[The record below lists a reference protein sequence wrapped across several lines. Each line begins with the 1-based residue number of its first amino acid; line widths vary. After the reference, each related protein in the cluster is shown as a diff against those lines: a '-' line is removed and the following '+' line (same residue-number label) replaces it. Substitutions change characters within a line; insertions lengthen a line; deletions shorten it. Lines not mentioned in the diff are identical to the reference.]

1 MRNSSVY
8 QEVRVTYMNNNEWKL
23 PLNLAIGFHILV
35 ALSAIF
41 LPGLL
46 NFHPKFEEIYTVD
59 LINMGEPPPPAAAP
73 PAAAKAAAAK
83 PAAPKPQPQPPPPKP
98 AIPEKAIPVAE
109 SAPMETPAPPE
120 AISIKPLKRKV
131 KKELPPEPK
140 PEPQKPKVEIAQPD
154 PKIKELD
161 KLKRQK
167 IAEELKAAAIHAEQ
181 IAQEE
186 AQIATE
192 EAENL
197 RKMLDATQARAAQVA
212 SASTSQHSTNT
223 SQSSNVSSALEKQ
236 YYAAIFSRLHA
247 FWSLPEFKEWDPQL
261 TAVVIIT
268 INQNGEIL
276 DSFFE
281 QRSGDKVFDQC
292 VTKTLQDAAP
302 LPSIPAALKKQRIE
316 IGLRFTPGNIQ

>member
-1 MRNSSVY
+1 
-8 QEVRVTYMNNNEWKL
+8 MNNNEWKL

-35 ALSAIF
+35 ALSAVF
-41 LPGLL
+41 LPGLF

-59 LINMGEPPPPAAAP
+59 LINMAEPPPPAAAA
-73 PAAAKAAAAK
+73 PAAPKPAASK
-83 PAAPKPQPQPPPPKP
+83 PAAPKPEPQAPPPKP
-98 AIPEKAIPVAE
+98 VVPEKAVPVAE
-109 SAPMETPAPPE
+109 SVPVETPAPPE
-120 AISIKPLKRKV
+120 AISIKPLKRKI

-140 PEPQKPKVEIAQPD
+140 PEPQKPKVEVEQPD
-154 PKIKELD
+154 PKIKEFD

-167 IAEELKAAAIHAEQ
+167 IAEAIRAEQ
-181 IAQEE
+181 VAQEE
-186 AQIATE
+186 AKIASE

-197 RKMLDATQARAAQVA
+197 RKILDATQAEAARTT
-212 SASTSQHSTNT
+212 STSTT
-223 SQSSNVSSALEKQ
+223 SQKSSSTAQASSVSSALEKS

-247 FWSLPEFKEWDPQL
+247 FWSLPEFKEWDPKL
-261 TAVVIIT
+261 TAVVVIT

-276 DSFFE
+276 DSMFE

-302 LPSIPAALKKQRIE
+302 LPPIPAALNKQRIE